1 MSDNHRY
8 SSADEDTSRH
18 IHRGA
23 RHPEQGT
30 VEVDSADF
38 FSPVPPSS
46 DPTPPPKPPKNNHH
60 NHPNHHTEPPRRPTP
75 KKEPSAE
82 APKRGMILLV
92 VQAVLSVAALI
103 QLWRTQMLP
112 VLYLVLLAALLV
124 LLWLLVKRCQE
135 YKVPG
140 VVSRVFSVF
149 LCAAMALGCVWAQ
162 QGLSALGSMTSG
174 LLTGAE
180 ANQITKEP
188 FVVYL
193 SGVDNRGELTEK
205 ARSDVNILAVVNPK
219 TKRVAL
225 INTPRDYYVDLAG
238 TDSKDKLTH
247 AGLYGVETSMATL
260 GNLYGVNVEHYIR
273 INFAGFINII
283 DAIGGVDVYSDQAF
297 TSVGSPGYYDPTT
310 FAEGWNHLDGKSALA
325 FARERHAF
333 ASGDIQRGINQMKV
347 IDAMVNKLKSPA
359 LLMGFSKLMD
369 AAADCF
375 VTSLSQDQITALVR
389 MQLSDL
395 ASWDIQ
401 SCSVT
406 GTSGKSSKCYSAKGQ
421 SLYVMKPDENSV
433 NEAKALIAS
442 VLDGEGS
449 VSDTAQTPEKSD
461 VFTPTADP
469 NAGASVPETPADSV
483 IVEEPAESLP
493 EETPAETPAE
503 SPAEQPADSEQQA
516 STEAPAETPEAP
528 AETTTPEQPSGS
540 SSVSLP
546 SQEQLEQA
554 ASSIQQAASTILDAL
569 LGATSSSSEST
580 AG

>member
-60 NHPNHHTEPPRRPTP
+60 SHPNHHTEPPRRPTP

-112 VLYLVLLAALLV
+112 VLYLVLIAALLV

-135 YKVPG
+135 YRVPG
-140 VVSRVFSVF
+140 IVSRVFSVF

-260 GNLYGVNVEHYIR
+260 GNLYGINVEHYIR

-483 IVEEPAESLP
+483 IVEEPAESIP

-503 SPAEQPADSEQQA
+503 APAEQPADSEQQA

-528 AETTTPEQPSGS
+528 AETTPEQPSGS

-569 LGATSSSSEST
+569 LGAASSSSEST